1 MSNSPDRIA
10 FKLVETALSRLV
22 VRAGIYYADWPPRQ
36 LVSIY
41 LFSLCKPSMSDRG
54 GRVFE
59 VSYCSPTDPTSWY
72 GDDDVVSV
80 RSLDPV
86 IVGSSYE
93 PEFLIEPARE
103 MERRLAGWQDHH
115 PPWDS
120 DREVVAYNKELQGD
134 RYDEVYP
141 SNLRL
146 MLHFVRLHGL
156 LLARGQNTPNA
167 WETDDLL
174 KRLGAF
180 LKDRMQDWEK
190 VLG

>member
-1 MSNSPDRIA
+1 M
-10 FKLVETALSRLV
+10 
-22 VRAGIYYADWPPRQ
+22 
-36 LVSIY
+36 VSIY
-41 LFSLCKPSMSDRG
+41 LLSFCKPSAIDT
-54 GRVFE
+54 GRLFE
-59 VSYCSPTDPTSWY
+59 VRYFSPTDPTSWY
-72 GDDDVVSV
+72 EYENDGVLAVSSMESTLI
-80 RSLDPV
+80 RFPLAAPAL
-86 IVGSSYE
+86 
-93 PEFLIEPARE
+93 LIEPARK
-103 MERRLAGWQDHH
+103 MEERLRDWRVYH
-115 PPWDS
+115 PLWDN

-156 LLARGQNTPNA
+156 LLARGQNTPNS